1 MKMGKRFKSAEQFGA
16 AIGLSD
22 LDMEMIRQKKELI
35 EKLQKARIKK
45 GISQAK
51 LAELLASKQPAIARM
66 EAGQVGQVSM
76 DFLIKVALVLEVPV
90 TIRTVKDAA

>member
-45 GISQAK
+45 GITRCS
-51 LAELLASKQPAIARM
+51 
-66 EAGQVGQVSM
+66 G
-76 DFLIKVALVLEVPV
+76 VLPREKHRE
-90 TIRTVKDAA
+90 I